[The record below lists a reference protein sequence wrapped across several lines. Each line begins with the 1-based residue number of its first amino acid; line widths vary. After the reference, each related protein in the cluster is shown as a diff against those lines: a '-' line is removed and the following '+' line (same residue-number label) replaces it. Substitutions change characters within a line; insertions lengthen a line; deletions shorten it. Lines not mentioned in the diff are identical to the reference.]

1 MTLKSVL
8 VLGSSGQIGSSLVSF
23 LKGSGLV
30 VGTFDIAEDAIE
42 DLRLIS
48 NNDLVETIC
57 KFDFTVFLAFDV
69 GGSKYLEEHQNS
81 SSFIINNLQIMSNT
95 FDALSK
101 ARKPFIFASSQMSA
115 IPDSSYGILKAIG
128 ERATEALKGVTLRFW
143 NVYGLEENTDRA
155 HVISDFIRSA
165 SSFGEI
171 RMRTSGV
178 EKRDFLHVDD
188 ACSAILS
195 IAQKL
200 SRGEVSG
207 SLDVAAFKYHSIS
220 DVASIVA
227 SIIPAKIF
235 AGDKED
241 GVQNGHT
248 AHPSTDILKFW
259 KPKFEIREGIQDIV
273 LRMER

>member
-30 VGTFDIAEDAIE
+30 VGTFDIAENAIE

-101 ARKPFIFASSQMSA
+101 ARKPFIFASSQIFSSS
-115 IPDSSYGILKAIG
+115 IPRDSISFSSSKTRAKAPN
-128 ERATEALKGVTLRFW
+128 A
-143 NVYGLEENTDRA
+143 TDRIDSL
-155 HVISDFIRSA
+155 VS
-165 SSFGEI
+165 
-171 RMRTSGV
+171 
-178 EKRDFLHVDD
+178 
-188 ACSAILS
+188 
-195 IAQKL
+195 KL
-200 SRGEVSG
+200 SRS
-207 SLDVAAFKYHSIS
+207 
-220 DVASIVA
+220 
-227 SIIPAKIF
+227 
-235 AGDKED
+235 
-241 GVQNGHT
+241 
-248 AHPSTDILKFW
+248 W
-259 KPKFEIREGIQDIV
+259 CR
-273 LRMER
+273 